1 MPNDRELIIQLQEG
15 SLNALGD
22 LFDRHQHMV
31 YRTALAVTGD
41 PAAASD
47 LLQDVFLRMHRF
59 ADRVDPDRP
68 LEPWLY
74 RTTTNL
80 TYTWVKRHKRY
91 LRSLEDMAEWLSGG
105 KKQSPSH
112 LAEIDEEWE
121 DLRKAIA
128 RLPVVQRMV
137 VVLYYVN
144 DLSLQEISEVLD
156 VPVGTV
162 KSRLY
167 YGRQFLKQ
175 RLESNG
181 FDLREVHYE
190 FT

>member
-1 MPNDRELIIQLQEG
+1 M
-15 SLNALGD
+15 
-22 LFDRHQHMV
+22 
-31 YRTALAVTGD
+31 Y
-41 PAAASD
+41 
-47 LLQDVFLRMHRF
+47 
-59 ADRVDPDRP
+59 
-68 LEPWLY
+68 
-74 RTTTNL
+74 
-80 TYTWVKRHKRY
+80 
-91 LRSLEDMAEWLSGG
+91 
-105 KKQSPSH
+105 
-112 LAEIDEEWE
+112 
-121 DLRKAIA
+121 
-128 RLPVVQRMV
+128 
-137 VVLYYVN
+137 

>member
-1 MPNDRELIIQLQEG
+1 ME
-15 SLNALGD
+15 
-22 LFDRHQHMV
+22 
-31 YRTALAVTGD
+31 
-41 PAAASD
+41 
-47 LLQDVFLRMHRF
+47 
-59 ADRVDPDRP
+59 
-68 LEPWLY
+68 
-74 RTTTNL
+74 
-80 TYTWVKRHKRY
+80 
-91 LRSLEDMAEWLSGG
+91 

-121 DLRKAIA
+121 DIRKAIA